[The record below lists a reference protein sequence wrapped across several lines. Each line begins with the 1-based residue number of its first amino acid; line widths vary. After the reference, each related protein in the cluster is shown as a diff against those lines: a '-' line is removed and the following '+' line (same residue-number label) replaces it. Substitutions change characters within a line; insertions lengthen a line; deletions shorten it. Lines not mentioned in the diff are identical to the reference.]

1 MIPSQDGSCTV
12 ALGLHG
18 SSWRL
23 TAQDSITGVLI
34 QVQTSQYGGEVFVS
48 QQQIFLE
55 VSAWRLISQELFNIF
70 MGVLSENNFLTFALF
85 FLFHLNLRSR
95 NPDTASRDPRSEEG
109 VRASR

>member
-23 TAQDSITGVLI
+23 TAQDGITGVLI

-85 FLFHLNLRSR
+85 FSLSLELKIQK
-95 NPDTASRDPRSEEG
+95 PRYSLKG
-109 VRASR
+109 SKI

>member
-23 TAQDSITGVLI
+23 TAQDGITGVPI
-34 QVQTSQYGGEVFVS
+34 HNVQTSQYGGEVFVS

-55 VSAWRLISQELFNIF
+55 VSA
-70 MGVLSENNFLTFALF
+70 
-85 FLFHLNLRSR
+85 
-95 NPDTASRDPRSEEG
+95 
-109 VRASR
+109 